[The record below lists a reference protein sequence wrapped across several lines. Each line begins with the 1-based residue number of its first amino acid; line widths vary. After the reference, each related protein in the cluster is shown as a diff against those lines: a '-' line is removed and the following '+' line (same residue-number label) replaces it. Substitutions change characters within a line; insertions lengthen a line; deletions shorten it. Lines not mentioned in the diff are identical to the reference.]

1 MYEEYFGFTSL
12 PFSIAPNPHYLFM
25 SERHR
30 EALAHLLYGIRSES
44 GFVLLTG
51 EVGTG
56 KTTIC
61 RCLLEQVP
69 EDTDI
74 AFIFNP
80 KLTVEELLATIC
92 EEFGIDQ
99 QEKFNSIKVFV
110 DHINSFLLRSHAKGR
125 KAVLIIDE
133 AQNLSVDVLEQIR
146 LLTNLE
152 TNERKLLQ
160 IIMLGQPE
168 LKEMLQRPELR
179 QLAQR
184 ITARYHLE
192 PLSQREVGSYVAHRL
207 TIAEGR
213 SKIFPPSTL
222 KLLYQLSKGTP
233 RLINIIC
240 DRALL
245 GTYVHDQDQVSTS
258 ILKKAARE
266 VFGDIDD
273 HPQKNRKRSYWSLAA
288 MFLLFSGS
296 VLAAAY
302 YYQNP
307 QIGAFFIQESV
318 SQVDVLDK
326 VEPITPI
333 DHVNPVGPVMEL
345 KEGDMAEPVEPV
357 MQMEMVGLEGQAM
370 PVAML
375 ETPGA
380 DGDEPGIQIEISETD
395 IRVLSRDI
403 SPLEWPGDKSI
414 KESAGMA
421 YTALFASWQVPYIP
435 GSGTSVCSFAES
447 HNLRCLDLQG
457 SLDSLVDLNRPAV
470 LTLYDDKGDRFF
482 AALTAFHGQT
492 ATLVIGSEEKIV
504 TIEDIGSRWFG
515 EYSLLWTKPLEYISA
530 IKPGDTAVNVEWLD
544 KKLAFIQ
551 GRSPSSQ
558 NPITF
563 NSDLANQVKQFQF
576 SRNLVP
582 DGIVGPQTIIH
593 LNSACG
599 INVPKLIDIPEDK

>member
-1 MYEEYFGFTSL
+1 MYEEHFGFTSL
-12 PFSIAPNPHYLFM
+12 PFSIAPDPHYLYM

-30 EALAHLLYGIRSES
+30 EALAHLLYGIRSDS

-69 EDTDI
+69 DDTDI

-92 EEFGIDQ
+92 EEFGINH
-99 QEKFNSIKVFV
+99 QENQKSIKVFV
-110 DHINSFLLRSHAKGR
+110 DHINSFLLRSHARGR

-168 LKEMLQRPELR
+168 LKDMLSRSELR

-184 ITARYHLE
+184 ITARYHLD
-192 PLSQREVGSYVAHRL
+192 PLTEREVGAYVAHRL
-207 TIAEGR
+207 AITGGR
-213 SKIFPPSTL
+213 GRIFPASTI

-245 GTYVHDQDQVSTS
+245 GAYVQDQDQVDTST
-258 ILKKAARE
+258 LKKAARE
-266 VFGDIDD
+266 VFGDIVDQ
-273 HPQKNRKRSYWSLAA
+273 PLQKRKMSHWSIAA
-288 MFLLFSGS
+288 LVLLFSGS
-296 VLAAAY
+296 VLATAY
-302 YYQNP
+302 YYQMP
-307 QIGAFFIQESV
+307 LIETFFSQEPMGQVEAEEKVESV
-318 SQVDVLDK
+318 ES
-326 VEPITPI
+326 VE
-333 DHVNPVGPVMEL
+333 M
-345 KEGDMAEPVEPV
+345 MEPVEPV
-357 MQMEMVGLEGQAM
+357 EMVEMVEPLAPVALMEMEMMERVTFIEPAEQQSAASEASIQKEIDYTETSM
-370 PVAML
+370 PSQ
-375 ETPGA
+375 E
-380 DGDEPGIQIEISETD
+380 
-395 IRVLSRDI
+395 I
-403 SPLEWPGDKSI
+403 SPLEWPGDKPL
-414 KESAGMA
+414 KESEEMA
-421 YTALFASWQVPYIP
+421 YKALFASWGVPYIP
-435 GSGTSVCSFAES
+435 GSNTPACIVAES
-447 HNLRCLDLQG
+447 YSLRCLHLQG
-457 SLDSLVDLNRPAV
+457 SLDNLLDLNRPAV
-470 LTLYDDKGDRFF
+470 LTLYDDKGERFF
-482 AALTAFHGQT
+482 AAFIAFHGQT
-492 ATLVIGSEEKIV
+492 ATLVIGSESKIV

-515 EYSLLWTKPLEYISA
+515 EYTLLWTKPQEYTAA
-530 IKPGDTAVNVEWLD
+530 IKPGNTAENVDWLD
-544 KKLAFIQ
+544 KKLALIQ
-551 GRSPSSQ
+551 GRSPSSH
-558 NPITF
+558 NPVTF
-563 NSDLANQVKQFQF
+563 IDALASQVKQFQF

-599 INVPKLIDIPEDK
+599 NDVPKLIDMREGN

>member
-1 MYEEYFGFTSL
+1 MYEEHFDFTSP
-12 PFSIAPNPHYLFM
+12 PFSIAPDPHYLYM

-30 EALAHLLYGIRSES
+30 EALAHLLYGIRSDS

-69 EDTDI
+69 DDTDI

-92 EEFGIDQ
+92 EEFGITH
-99 QEKFNSIKVFV
+99 QENQKSIKVFV
-110 DHINSFLLRSHAKGR
+110 DHINSFLLRSHARGR

-168 LKEMLQRPELR
+168 LKDMLLRSELR

-184 ITARYHLE
+184 ITARYHLD
-192 PLSQREVGSYVAHRL
+192 PLTEREVGAYVAHRL
-207 TIAEGR
+207 AIAGGR
-213 SKIFPPSTL
+213 GKIFPASTI

-245 GTYVHDQDQVSTS
+245 GAYVQDQDQVNIPT
-258 ILKKAARE
+258 LKKAARE
-266 VFGDIDD
+266 VLGDIANQ
-273 HPQKNRKRSYWSLAA
+273 PQQKRKKSYWSIAA
-288 MFLLFSGS
+288 LVLFFSGS
-296 VLAAAY
+296 VVATGY
-302 YYQNP
+302 YYQKP
-307 QIGAFFIQESV
+307 QIEKFF
-318 SQVDVLDK
+318 SQGPVEQVEAVEK
-326 VEPITPI
+326 VEPVDLVEPV
-333 DHVNPVGPVMEL
+333 DVVELVNTVDTVEMVEPVDPWALME
-345 KEGDMAEPVEPV
+345 MATIIEPVE
-357 MQMEMVGLEGQAM
+357 QQSAATEES
-370 PVAML
+370 
-375 ETPGA
+375 
-380 DGDEPGIQIEISETD
+380 IQKEIDDIKMSIQSEE
-395 IRVLSRDI
+395 I
-403 SPLEWPGDKSI
+403 SPLEWSEDKPL
-414 KESAGMA
+414 KESKEMA
-421 YTALFASWQVPYIP
+421 YKALFASWGVPYIL
-435 GSGTSVCSFAES
+435 GSPTPACTVAES
-447 HNLRCLDLQG
+447 YSLRCLLLQG
-457 SLDSLVDLNRPAV
+457 SLDSLRDLNRPAV
-470 LTLYDDKGDRFF
+470 LTLYDDKGERFF
-482 AALTAFHGQT
+482 AALTAFHGQS
-492 ATLVIGSEEKIV
+492 ATLVIGSESKIV

-515 EYSLLWTKPLEYISA
+515 EYTMLWAKPEQYTAA
-530 IKPGDTAVNVEWLD
+530 IRPGNTTTNMDWLD
-544 KKLAFIQ
+544 KKLALFQ
-551 GRSPSSQ
+551 GRPPSSQ
-558 NPITF
+558 NSVTF
-563 NSDLANQVKQFQF
+563 DDVLASQVKQFQF

-599 INVPKLIDIPEDK
+599 NDVPKLIDMREDN

>member
-1 MYEEYFGFTSL
+1 MYEENFDFTAS
-12 PFSIAPNPHYLFM
+12 PFSIAPDPHYLFM
-25 SERHR
+25 SERHK
-30 EALAHLLYGIRSES
+30 EALAHLLYGIRRES

-69 EDTDI
+69 DDTDI
-74 AFIFNP
+74 AFIYNP

-92 EEFGIDQ
+92 EEFGINIQ
-99 QEKFNSIKVFV
+99 GKLNSIKVFV

-168 LKEMLQRPELR
+168 LKEMLQRSELR

-192 PLSQREVGSYVAHRL
+192 PLAEREVGAYVAHRL
-207 TIAEGR
+207 TMVGGR
-213 SKIFPPSTL
+213 SKIFPASTI
-222 KLLYQLSKGTP
+222 KLLYQLSKGIP

-245 GTYVHDQDQVSTS
+245 GAYVQDQDQVTTS

-266 VFGDIDD
+266 VFGDDG
-273 HPQKNRKRSYWSLAA
+273 QQQNRKMSYWSIAA
-288 MFLLFSGS
+288 LFLFFSGS
-296 VLAAAY
+296 ILAAVY
-302 YYQNP
+302 YYQKP
-307 QIGAFFIQESV
+307 QKEAFFVQESV
-318 SQVDVLDK
+318 TQADAVEK

-333 DHVNPVGPVMEL
+333 DHLNTIDPAEARKKVVMVEQVAQPTADEVEIQ
-345 KEGDMAEPVEPV
+345 KEMDGTDINI
-357 MQMEMVGLEGQAM
+357 
-370 PVAML
+370 
-375 ETPGA
+375 ET
-380 DGDEPGIQIEISETD
+380 QEISQ
-395 IRVLSRDI
+395 LK
-403 SPLEWPGDKSI
+403 WPGDKVFE
-414 KESAGMA
+414 ESNDMA
-421 YTALFASWQVPYIP
+421 YTALFASWAVPYIP
-435 GSGTSVCSFAES
+435 GSGSVCAFAES
-447 HNLRCLDLQG
+447 YSLRCLDLQG
-457 SLDSLVDLNRPAV
+457 SFDSLVALNRPAV
-470 LTLYDDKGDRFF
+470 LTLYDENGECFF
-482 AALTAFHGQT
+482 ATLTAFHGQT
-492 ATLVIGSEEKIV
+492 ATLVIGSESKIV

-515 EYSLLWTKPLEYISA
+515 EYTLLWAKPAKYTSA
-530 IKPGDTAVNVEWLD
+530 IKPGNITENVDWLD
-544 KKLAFIQ
+544 KKLALIQ
-551 GRSPSSQ
+551 GRPPGSRDSM
-558 NPITF
+558 IF
-563 NSDLANQVKQFQF
+563 DDALASQVKQFQF

-599 INVPKLIDIPEDK
+599 NDVPKLIVMQEDN